1 MSPLVFQILG
11 FFLLLFPLWTLRAR
25 GARMGGFEHRVW
37 PGGRNLVLA
46 ICDVLRAAAG
56 AGLLVRMP
64 VDLPVLDGLGV
75 WGNPLVVGVAVALG
89 FAVQTLVW
97 RDDDHAF
104 APVAFGLGVAAT
116 AMHPLV
122 LAIALPLAIGTAIA
136 VRAWAAGFIAAGVGL
151 VGVGLAVEQQDWR
164 LGLFV
169 GTAFFVPVLISL
181 MAGRHLGWPRK

>member
-1 MSPLVFQILG
+1 MPPLFFQILG
-11 FFLLLFPLWTLRAR
+11 ILLLFFPLWTLRAK
-25 GARMGGFEHRVW
+25 GARLGGFDHRVW

-46 ICDVLRAAAG
+46 IFDVLRAAAG
-56 AGLLVRMP
+56 AGLLVRRP
-64 VDLPVLDGLGV
+64 VDLPMLEGLGI
-75 WGNPLVVGVAVALG
+75 WANPLVVGIAVALG
-89 FAVQTLVW
+89 FAVQSLAW

-122 LAIALPLAIGTAIA
+122 LVIVLPLAIGTAIA

-151 VGVGLAVEQQDWR
+151 VGVGLVVEQQDWR
-164 LGLFV
+164 LGLLV
-169 GTAFFVPVLISL
+169 GTAFFVPVMISL

>member
-1 MSPLVFQILG
+1 M
-11 FFLLLFPLWTLRAR
+11 
-25 GARMGGFEHRVW
+25 
-37 PGGRNLVLA
+37 LA

-75 WGNPLVVGVAVALG
+75 WENPLLVGVAVALG